1 MRLLILG
8 ILAVGVAAAKQAP
21 QPQQQQ
27 PQSQQPKEDAE
38 PAAPTNPVDIRPR
51 SGPDWRAASFREVF
65 AAGTVTLEEGDWPGE
80 EKAAVQ
86 ALCHGSTVATV
97 YTRGR
102 FSLSVGRAHVEG
114 SGAVTGL
121 AGCRV
126 IASLPGFQTVVVDLS
141 GNPGAA
147 INLGILRLRPLKEV
161 QGLSISMTSQR
172 APRNARKAYEKGLE
186 FSRAGKPDSAVA
198 ECRKAVAAY
207 PEYASA
213 WYALGSVLHGIEK
226 PGEARA
232 AYERSIA
239 ADASYLPGSLGI
251 VKLDA
256 AGRRWP
262 AVAERAGRIVR
273 MNPVEF
279 PEAHLYLAV
288 AQYNLGQHESAE
300 ESARKAV
307 ELDPLH
313 RYPKSW
319 HLLGMLL
326 AERGASAEAAQNLR
340 LYLRHAPKAQD
351 AADVQ
356 ARIAALEQRR

>member
-1 MRLLILG
+1 
-8 ILAVGVAAAKQAP
+8 
-21 QPQQQQ
+21 
-27 PQSQQPKEDAE
+27 
-38 PAAPTNPVDIRPR
+38 
-51 SGPDWRAASFREVF
+51 
-65 AAGTVTLEEGDWPGE
+65 
-80 EKAAVQ
+80 
-86 ALCHGSTVATV
+86 
-97 YTRGR
+97 
-102 FSLSVGRAHVEG
+102 
-114 SGAVTGL
+114 
-121 AGCRV
+121 
-126 IASLPGFQTVVVDLS
+126 
-141 GNPGAA
+141 
-147 INLGILRLRPLKEV
+147 
-161 QGLSISMTSQR
+161 
-172 APRNARKAYEKGLE
+172 
-186 FSRAGKPDSAVA
+186 
-198 ECRKAVAAY
+198 
-207 PEYASA
+207 
-213 WYALGSVLHGIEK
+213 VLHGIEK

-340 LYLRHAPKAQD
+340 LYLRHAPMAQD

-356 ARIAALEQRR
+356 ARIASLEQRR